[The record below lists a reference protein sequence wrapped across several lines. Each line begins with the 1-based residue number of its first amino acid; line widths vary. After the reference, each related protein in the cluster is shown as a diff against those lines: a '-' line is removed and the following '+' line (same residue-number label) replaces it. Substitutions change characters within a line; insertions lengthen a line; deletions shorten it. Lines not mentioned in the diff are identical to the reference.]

1 MKHIKLFEQFL
12 NESAEIPA
20 AFMADKTVVQGGD
33 AYTAADFNEVVS
45 KLKACGNVKVPVR
58 PSGMS
63 PIIEITLKKQPI
75 KITYMKDV
83 DGNWMALMNNSKGD
97 KSIIKSVKMNLQEFV
112 DACDSVK

>member
-75 KITYMKDV
+75 KITYMKFQPH
-83 DGNWMALMNNSKGD
+83 GYSTAWLEIFLPMAMER
-97 KSIIKSVKMNLQEFV
+97 LQK
-112 DACDSVK
+112 ASSN